1 MRHNLPVP
9 SEQSIE
15 GPNDQ
20 LTEPPTRRWRCPAAI
35 RAESLVLAAVGV
47 AVALVFLPL
56 WFAIPVALALTVV
69 YAGIAVAGSAVTVD
83 RRAGLLVLRVG
94 LLTRRVRLADVS
106 AVLADT
112 GKVSIA
118 RAAGGEVSMSVWGN
132 SRLHRWLR
140 VPDESAD
147 VGHAI
152 ASAVALAQDNR
163 AQDNRAQDNRAQDNR
178 ARDAVSQAPVTPA
191 RAGRPAGRRSTLAAA
206 LLGLSGLIAVVAA
219 LLVRVHWHNPVM
231 TVLAVILAL
240 VLGVCGLLYLL
251 LALWILLTG
260 RPARRQGREPADR
273 EPADR
278 QPTDREPA
286 DRKRAGRP
294 GTAG

>member
-1 MRHNLPVP
+1 MGHNLPVP
-9 SEQSIE
+9 SEQSIK

-152 ASAVALAQDNR
+152 ASAVALAQDDR
-163 AQDNRAQDNRAQDNR
+163 AQ
-178 ARDAVSQAPVTPA
+178 DAVSQAPVTPA
-191 RAGRPAGRRSTLAAA
+191 RAGRPAGRRSTLAAV
-206 LLGLSGLIAVVAA
+206 LLGLSGLIAVAAA
-219 LLVRVHWHNPVM
+219 LLVRVHWHNPAM

-260 RPARRQGREPADR
+260 RPARRPARRQGRQPADREPADR

-278 QPTDREPA
+278 EPADREPA
-286 DRKRAGRP
+286 DRKPAGRP
-294 GTAG
+294 GTAD